1 MCRAVGGCLLRLEE
15 LEVIIITTVDII
27 ISSVITINLIISPSM
42 ITTIQPTL

>member
-1 MCRAVGGCLLRLEE
+1 MFRAVVGCLLRLEE